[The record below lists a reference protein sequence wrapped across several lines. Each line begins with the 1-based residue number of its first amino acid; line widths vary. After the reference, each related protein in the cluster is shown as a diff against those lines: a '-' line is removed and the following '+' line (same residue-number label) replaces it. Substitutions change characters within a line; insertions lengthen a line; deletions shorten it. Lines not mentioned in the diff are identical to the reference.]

1 MAEPVGVEDAVGE
14 GAATVVAG
22 EIDGVG
28 VDVGVGAD
36 VGVGVDVAVA
46 TGGGGATL
54 DAEDG
59 MLVLFGADALGP
71 GAA

>member
-1 MAEPVGVEDAVGE
+1 MAEPVGVEDTVGE
-14 GAATVVAG
+14 GAATVADG

-28 VDVGVGAD
+28 V
-36 VGVGVDVAVA
+36 AVA
-46 TGGGGATL
+46 TGGGVATL

>member
-14 GAATVVAG
+14 GAATVVDG
-22 EIDGVG
+22 EVDGVG
-28 VDVGVGAD
+28 V
-36 VGVGVDVAVA
+36 GVGVSVA
-46 TGGGGATL
+46 TGGGVATL
-54 DAEDG
+54 EAEDG